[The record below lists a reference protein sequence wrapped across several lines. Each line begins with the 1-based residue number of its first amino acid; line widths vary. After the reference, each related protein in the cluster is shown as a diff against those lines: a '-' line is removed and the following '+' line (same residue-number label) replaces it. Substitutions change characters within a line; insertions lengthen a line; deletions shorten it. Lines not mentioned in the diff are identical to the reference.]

1 MKYLAAHFEIAC
13 MDDMMQSAR
22 DLLMDVA
29 GEAGFESFE
38 DTERGVD
45 GYVQEQLFDRQL
57 LDDGIASFP
66 LDGVS
71 IVYNINKVEDQDW
84 NAVWEEQ
91 GFEPID
97 IDHRVVVYDAKGEV
111 PQHDACAVMIGID
124 ARQAFGTGTHE
135 TTQMIIASLLDM
147 QLEGKS
153 VLDCGC
159 GTGILSIAAAK
170 CGATH
175 CVGYD
180 IDEWSVDNSRHNAQL
195 NGVDMQVLLGDAS
208 VTATLN
214 EKFDVVLA
222 NINRNILLADMPA
235 FVGVMKEGG
244 ALILSGFYPSD
255 AAMLCD
261 KAAAL
266 GLTLTAQKNNGDWAC
281 LMFSK

>member
-13 MDDMMQSAR
+13 MDDMMQIAR

-71 IVYNINKVEDQDW
+71 IVYNINKVEDQNW

-111 PQHDACAVMIGID
+111 PQHTDDTVIIGID

-195 NGVDMQVLLGDAS
+195 NGVDMRVLLGDAS
-208 VTATLN
+208 VIATLN

-261 KAAAL
+261 KAATL
-266 GLTLTAQKNNGDWAC
+266 GLTLTAQKSNGDWVC

>member
-13 MDDMMQSAR
+13 MDDMMQIAR

-71 IVYNINKVEDQDW
+71 RVYNINQVEEQDW

-111 PQHDACAVMIGID
+111 PQHDAGAVMIGID

-195 NGVDMQVLLGDAS
+195 NGVDMRVLLGDAS

-222 NINRNILLADMPA
+222 NINRNILLGDMPA
-235 FVGVMKEGG
+235 FVSVMQEGG
-244 ALILSGFYPSD
+244 VLILSGFYPSD

-261 KAAAL
+261 KAASL
-266 GLTLTAQKNNGDWAC
+266 GLTLTAQKSNGDWVC

>member
-13 MDDMMQSAR
+13 MDDMMQIAR

-111 PQHDACAVMIGID
+111 PQHDADAVMIGID

-214 EKFDVVLA
+214 EKFDMVLA

-261 KAAAL
+261 KAATL
-266 GLTLTAQKNNGDWAC
+266 DLTLTAQKSNGDWAC

>member
-13 MDDMMQSAR
+13 MDDMMQIAR

-57 LDDGIASFP
+57 PDDGIASFP

-111 PQHDACAVMIGID
+111 PQHDAGAVMIGID

-159 GTGILSIAAAK
+159 GTGILSIAAA
-170 CGATH
+170 
-175 CVGYD
+175 
-180 IDEWSVDNSRHNAQL
+180 SS
-195 NGVDMQVLLGDAS
+195 NGISGMA
-208 VTATLN
+208 TATAP
-214 EKFDVVLA
+214 DAMPVLRA
-222 NINRNILLADMPA
+222 ISPQSRPMTSTTLHLAWDSQVSRRRSTHSSTVFIA
-235 FVGVMKEGG
+235 V
-244 ALILSGFYPSD
+244 
-255 AAMLCD
+255 
-261 KAAAL
+261 
-266 GLTLTAQKNNGDWAC
+266 
-281 LMFSK
+281 SKPTV

>member
-1 MKYLAAHFEIAC
+1 
-13 MDDMMQSAR
+13 
-22 DLLMDVA
+22 
-29 GEAGFESFE
+29 
-38 DTERGVD
+38 
-45 GYVQEQLFDRQL
+45 
-57 LDDGIASFP
+57 
-66 LDGVS
+66 
-71 IVYNINKVEDQDW
+71 
-84 NAVWEEQ
+84 
-91 GFEPID
+91 
-97 IDHRVVVYDAKGEV
+97 
-111 PQHDACAVMIGID
+111 
-124 ARQAFGTGTHE
+124 
-135 TTQMIIASLLDM
+135 MIIASLLDM

-175 CVGYD
+175 CMGYD

-244 ALILSGFYPSD
+244 VLILSGFYPSD

-261 KAAAL
+261 KAATL
-266 GLTLTAQKNNGDWAC
+266 GLTLTAQKSNGDWAC

>member
-1 MKYLAAHFEIAC
+1 M
-13 MDDMMQSAR
+13 
-22 DLLMDVA
+22 
-29 GEAGFESFE
+29 
-38 DTERGVD
+38 
-45 GYVQEQLFDRQL
+45 
-57 LDDGIASFP
+57 
-66 LDGVS
+66 
-71 IVYNINKVEDQDW
+71 EDQDW

-111 PQHDACAVMIGID
+111 PQHDAGAVMIGID

-175 CVGYD
+175 CMGYD

-195 NGVDMQVLLGDAS
+195 NGVDMRVLLGDAS

-261 KAAAL
+261 KAASL
-266 GLTLTAQKNNGDWAC
+266 GLTLTAQKSNGDWAC

>member
-13 MDDMMQSAR
+13 MDDMMQIAR

-38 DTERGVD
+38 DTELGVD

-180 IDEWSVDNSRHNAQL
+180 IDEWSVDNSLHNAQL

-235 FVGVMKEGG
+235 FVSVMKEGG

-261 KAAAL
+261 KAATL

>member
-1 MKYLAAHFEIAC
+1 
-13 MDDMMQSAR
+13 
-22 DLLMDVA
+22 
-29 GEAGFESFE
+29 
-38 DTERGVD
+38 
-45 GYVQEQLFDRQL
+45 
-57 LDDGIASFP
+57 
-66 LDGVS
+66 
-71 IVYNINKVEDQDW
+71 
-84 NAVWEEQ
+84 
-91 GFEPID
+91 
-97 IDHRVVVYDAKGEV
+97 
-111 PQHDACAVMIGID
+111 
-124 ARQAFGTGTHE
+124 
-135 TTQMIIASLLDM
+135 M

-195 NGVDMQVLLGDAS
+195 NGVDMRVLLGDAS

-255 AAMLCD
+255 TAMLCD
-261 KAAAL
+261 KAATL
-266 GLTLTAQKNNGDWAC
+266 GLTLTAQKSNGDWAC
-281 LMFSK
+281 LMFCK

>member
-13 MDDMMQSAR
+13 MDDMMQIAR

-71 IVYNINKVEDQDW
+71 IVYNINKVEDQNW

-111 PQHDACAVMIGID
+111 PQHTDDTVMIGID

-255 AAMLCD
+255 TAMLCD
-261 KAAAL
+261 KAATL

>member
-1 MKYLAAHFEIAC
+1 
-13 MDDMMQSAR
+13 MDDMLQIAR

-45 GYVQEQLFDRQL
+45 GYVQEQLFDRKL

-97 IDHRVVVYDAKGEV
+97 IDHRVVVYDAKGDV
-111 PQHDACAVMIGID
+111 PQHDAGAVMIGID

-159 GTGILSIAAAK
+159 GTGILSIAMSRSRAICNMSSMQAISKWAAK
-170 CGATH
+170 
-175 CVGYD
+175 YF
-180 IDEWSVDNSRHNAQL
+180 IY
-195 NGVDMQVLLGDAS
+195 
-208 VTATLN
+208 
-214 EKFDVVLA
+214 
-222 NINRNILLADMPA
+222 ILL
-235 FVGVMKEGG
+235 
-244 ALILSGFYPSD
+244 LIKL
-255 AAMLCD
+255 L
-261 KAAAL
+261 
-266 GLTLTAQKNNGDWAC
+266 
-281 LMFSK
+281 

>member
-13 MDDMMQSAR
+13 MDDMMQIAR

-111 PQHDACAVMIGID
+111 PQHDAGAVMIGID

-175 CVGYD
+175 CV
-180 IDEWSVDNSRHNAQL
+180 
-195 NGVDMQVLLGDAS
+195 DMQVLLGDAS

-222 NINRNILLADMPA
+222 NINRNILLADMNA
-235 FVGVMKEGG
+235 FVSVMKDGG

-261 KAAAL
+261 KAASL
-266 GLTLTAQKNNGDWAC
+266 GLTLTAQKSNGDWAC

>member
-13 MDDMMQSAR
+13 MDDMMQIAR

-261 KAAAL
+261 KAASL
-266 GLTLTAQKNNGDWAC
+266 GLTHTAQKSNGDWAC